1 MVADVARTYTAS
13 EASRELG
20 VSPSTIRNWLRDG
33 LLTPDHTVLGRGTYV
48 TAASVMALKAAREA
62 ANTEAQR

>member
-1 MVADVARTYTAS
+1 
-13 EASRELG
+13 
-20 VSPSTIRNWLRDG
+20 LRDG
-33 LLTPDHTVLGRGTYV
+33 LLTSDPTVLGRGQYV

>member
-13 EASRELG
+13 EAARELG

-33 LLTPDHTVLGRGTYV
+33 LLSRDTTILGRGVYV
-48 TAASVMALKAAREA
+48 TAESVHALKAAREA

>member
-48 TAASVMALKAAREA
+48 TAESVHALKAAREA
-62 ANTEAQR
+62 ANTEATR

>member
-1 MVADVARTYTAS
+1 MVDVARTYTAS
-13 EASRELG
+13 EAARELG

-33 LLTPDHTVLGRGTYV
+33 LLTSDTTVLGRGQYV

-62 ANTEAQR
+62 ANMEAQR